1 MTYHGS
7 KRKEERGKRRGED
20 EMGKKKEKNYFFPLL
35 SVAEEF

>member
-1 MTYHGS
+1 MDP
-7 KRKEERGKRRGED
+7 KEERGKRRGEED